1 MPGAQRCAAAA
12 SVRSAGSS
20 AISNSAMTEGGML
33 SGGSGPSPSVSA
45 TCNIDGE
52 CVGEPLLEKADRY
65 RQDCPMLAKNVAQAM
80 S

>member
-52 CVGEPLLEKADRY
+52 CVGEPLLEKADRTFDGFGI
-65 RQDCPMLAKNVAQAM
+65 RDDLDD
-80 S
+80 